1 MKIMK
6 IQQLQKEL
14 EAFQKQL
21 KQALPTIINRVT
33 QDIGQMLYFEK
44 LFKDQKPSSVQQLYF
59 QSLLRLDPHI
69 ARQQPQLDEPI
80 QSINELIHLYFEQ
93 QIEKLQEMVLIEKEV
108 KMMKE
113 LEELQVSQ
121 ESTQIQNASIEM
133 EQQKGMEIEKQNM
146 EEVCNKIKRKY
157 YRQTQ
162 TPNCDYCFCGN
173 QLHYKQIVKCHLC
186 EKHFHVN
193 CLDKS
198 YDERYVKNF
207 TCPRCTLYHM
217 DQFCEI
223 ISVIIEP
230 FSFKKTGLTSTK
242 TVKFKSDT
250 NKIDVRCIRMDCPL
264 SAEEITWPDLGE
276 LHINNKKVAEFIPL
290 AQQSCQHKRKDEKL
304 ICTIP
309 QNEEC
314 SLMIKETIP
323 GMEQKRKYRILG
335 EQLHYVAAYKTK
347 QYSAKQLIEKIISCG
362 ENWMSVEQAQ
372 DFIILQM
379 NYISSTGIKQIKQTI
394 SLLCCLCSTL
404 MVTPVRGIYCNHIQC
419 FSLENYLLMLELSN
433 PRKWRCPICK
443 AKLFKLQIDALQ
455 YTILQ
460 TIRQYNLSEKYTE
473 ISFDHMGNILDDLIS
488 KYLDFHI
495 LPEHAKITKNR
506 ILQLETLSNQ
516 RKEIDNEIDESE
528 QQINRSNEYSI
539 IIIQQ
544 IIKQYYFHVNPN
556 FIYFFFEFRFLIQ
569 KYNRCFGIQYVQ
581 SKLLILTQ
589 KQQMYKQKR
598 LNTRQQL
605 RNNSIT
611 IFNLKREIRIQERS
625 LKNQN
630 KSYQILMFQL
640 NILKILLPQFSQ
652 YLILKKVNFLRIL
665 NLRAIINIINQF
677 LKMKRVVQILNL
689 FQRNKDQINHQV
701 KLQHL
706 SLIQNQFV
714 SIFCILVQ

>member
-1 MKIMK
+1 MKS
-6 IQQLQKEL
+6 QQLQKDL

-33 QDIGQMLYFEK
+33 KDIGQMLYFEK
-44 LFKDQKPSSVQQLYF
+44 LFKDLKPNSVQELYF

-80 QSINELIHLYFEQ
+80 QNINELIHLYFEQ
-93 QIEKLQEMVLIEKEV
+93 QAEKLQEMVLLEKEL
-108 KMMKE
+108 KMMRE

-121 ESTQIQNASIEM
+121 ESTQIQNSLIEL
-133 EQQKGMEIEKQNM
+133 EQSKGMDVEKQNM
-146 EEVCNKIKRKY
+146 EEVCNTIKRKY
-157 YRQTQ
+157 WRQAQ
-162 TPNCDYCFCGN
+162 SPSCDQCFCGN
-173 QLHYKQIVKCHLC
+173 QLHYKQIVKCQLC
-186 EKHFHVN
+186 EKHFHIN

-198 YDERYVKNF
+198 YDERYVKHF

-217 DQFCEI
+217 DQFCEV

-250 NKIDVRCIRMDCPL
+250 NMIDVRCIRMDCPL

-304 ICTIP
+304 IFSIP

-314 SLMIKETIP
+314 SLMMKETIP
-323 GMEQKRKYRILG
+323 GMEQKRKYRIQG
-335 EQLHYVAAYKTK
+335 EQLHYVAGYKTK
-347 QYSAKQLIEKIISCG
+347 QYSGKQLIEKIITSS

-419 FSLENYLLMLELSN
+419 FSLENYLLMLEMSN

-460 TIRQYNLSEKYTE
+460 TIRQYNLQEKYSE
-473 ISFDHMGNILDDLIS
+473 ISFDHMGNILDDLIQ
-488 KYLDFHI
+488 KFIDFNN
-495 LPEHAKITKNR
+495 LPEHAKTSRNR

-516 RKEIDNEIDESE
+516 RREFDNEMEESE
-528 QQINRSNEYSI
+528 QLNNRPLNPNSIVIIYYQIIMLILILIPFTFSLSSDCQYAEA
-539 IIIQQ
+539 IIQMFVWNQ
-544 IIKQYYFHVNPN
+544 YMHNLKTSDVSIK
-556 FIYFFFEFRFLIQ
+556 
-569 KYNRCFGIQYVQ
+569 
-581 SKLLILTQ
+581 T
-589 KQQMYKQKR
+589 QQM
-598 LNTRQQL
+598 
-605 RNNSIT
+605 
-611 IFNLKREIRIQERS
+611 
-625 LKNQN
+625 
-630 KSYQILMFQL
+630 
-640 NILKILLPQFSQ
+640 
-652 YLILKKVNFLRIL
+652 
-665 NLRAIINIINQF
+665 
-677 LKMKRVVQILNL
+677 
-689 FQRNKDQINHQV
+689 H
-701 KLQHL
+701 
-706 SLIQNQFV
+706 
-714 SIFCILVQ
+714 